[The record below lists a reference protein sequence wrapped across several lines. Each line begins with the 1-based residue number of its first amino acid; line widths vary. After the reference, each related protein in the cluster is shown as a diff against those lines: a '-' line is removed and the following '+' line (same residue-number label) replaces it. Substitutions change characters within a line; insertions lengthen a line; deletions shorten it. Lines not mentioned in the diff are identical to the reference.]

1 VKRRTRTTQHGAK
14 PWKYATLISIVVTL
28 IAVAGLVVS
37 FLTGKVLW
45 GIVLLLP
52 TAAYEAYRTG
62 GETTRWASWAMLILL
77 VATVVLVVLGINY
90 DLRNL
95 LGQQKTT
102 IAGQTIPLG
111 DVKMV
116 MPALMGVCALILLIR
131 TRGRFTK
138 WLALVIFV
146 AAVAIVYLIDPIAM
160 RELLRQ
166 GLSRIN

>member
-1 VKRRTRTTQHGAK
+1 LKRRTRTTQRGAK

-28 IAVAGLVVS
+28 IAVAGLVLA

-45 GIVLLLP
+45 GVVLLLP
-52 TAAYEAYRTG
+52 TVAYEAYRTG

-77 VATVVLVVLGINY
+77 LGTVALLVFNINY

-95 LGQQKTT
+95 LGQQQTT
-102 IAGQTIPLG
+102 VAGQVVPLG

-116 MPALMGVCALILLIR
+116 LPALMGVCALILLIR

-146 AAVAIVYLIDPIAM
+146 AAVVIVYLIDPVAM
-160 RELLRQ
+160 RELLQQ

>member
-1 VKRRTRTTQHGAK
+1 MKRRTRTTQHGAK
-14 PWKYATLISIVVTL
+14 PWKYATLISIVVTV
-28 IAVAGLVVS
+28 IAVIGLVLA
-37 FLTGKVLW
+37 FITGKVLW

-52 TAAYEAYRTG
+52 TVAYEAYRTA

-77 VATVVLVVLGINY
+77 VATVVLVVFGINY
-90 DLRNL
+90 DLRAL
-95 LGQQKTT
+95 LGQQQTT
-102 IAGQTIPLG
+102 VAGQVIPLG

-131 TRGRFTK
+131 TRGRYTK

-146 AAVAIVYLIDPIAM
+146 AAVVIVYQIDPVAM

>member
-1 VKRRTRTTQHGAK
+1 MKRSTHTTQHSAK

-28 IAVAGLVVS
+28 IAVAGLILA
-37 FLTGKVLW
+37 FMTGKVLW

-52 TAAYEAYRTG
+52 TVAYEAYRTG

-77 VATVVLVVLGINY
+77 LGTVALVVFNINY

-95 LGQQKTT
+95 LGQQQTT
-102 IAGQTIPLG
+102 VAGQTVPLG

-131 TRGRFTK
+131 TRGRFTR

-146 AAVAIVYLIDPIAM
+146 AAVVIVYQIDPLAM
-160 RELLRQ
+160 QELLRQ
-166 GLSRIN
+166 GLRQIT